1 MMKHAC
7 FSIAIFL
14 FATHTSAQTCPSI
27 NELHQ
32 HTLSGW
38 QAFDIDNGTPLSAGR
53 LEQYTCA
60 VQQFALAEWM
70 EDAPEGSGH
79 CYYYGKNP
87 DGSYL
92 NAYLAKQNVVP
103 EQGAPQW
110 TSAGRYTM
118 HCRTGVNE
126 CRFVEK

>member
-1 MMKHAC
+1 MRKQSC
-7 FSIAIFL
+7 FFIFIIVFAIT
-14 FATHTSAQTCPSI
+14 AYAETCPTI
-27 NELHQ
+27 NNIHQ

-38 QAFDIDNGTPLSAGR
+38 QVFDIDNGTPLSTAR
-53 LEQYTCA
+53 FEQYTQS

-87 DGSYL
+87 DQRYL
-92 NAYLAKQNVVP
+92 NAYLAKQNLIP
-103 EQGAPQW
+103 EQNTPAW
-110 TSAGRYTM
+110 KSVDKFTM
-118 HCRTGVNE
+118 HCRTGVNA